1 MKNLLMILIGLA
13 AFASACT
20 DPDKDPLKFD
30 QIKKGSLITLRGQA
44 LNNLSVPD
52 FRGACDKF
60 SISGDPASENFE
72 FDTDFLADDINS
84 LSEVQIYASA
94 TDGGARIRIGTI
106 AGSSFSVAA
115 GTGIYPR
122 ASVSIPLN
130 TILSAIGKSVGDYS
144 VNQYIYIQCDL
155 TLTDG
160 STVPASSFNNLSLFE
175 SALFYPAHK
184 LLYVAKD

>member
-1 MKNLLMILIGLA
+1 MKKLLMLFVGLA
-13 AFASACT
+13 VFATACT
-20 DPDKDPLKFD
+20 DPDKDPLQFD
-30 QIKKGSLITLRGQA
+30 KIKKGALITLRGQA
-44 LNNLSVPD
+44 LDNLNDPS

-60 SISGDPASENFE
+60 SISGDPSTENFE
-72 FDTDFLADDINS
+72 FDTDYLAEDINS

-94 TDGGARIRIGTI
+94 TDGGARVRVGTV
-106 AGSSFSVAA
+106 AGSAFSLAA
-115 GTGIYPR
+115 GSGTYPR

-130 TILSAIGKSVGDYS
+130 TILSAIGKSLGDFS

-160 STVPASSFNNLSLFE
+160 STIPASSFTNLSLFE

-184 LLYVAKD
+184 LLYIAKE